1 MEAVHLAWKRRGWGV
16 CQETFCTQI
25 PGVKAVR
32 NGRKARKRHVQ
43 GSLSEKRVWDQSERE
58 RVEREKLSRRLSE
71 QSLTAGLEGQMSL
84 ELKNFLCQKRTPH
97 TSGRQG
103 LCKNMHKKKKRN
115 NANFLYATVAS
126 TFHYGTCSS
135 LVHKT
140 SLEIFWPSCIFH
152 GRKSADR
159 VVPAKIL
166 SSGVCCLNHTASEK
180 QNQQLQ
186 VLKDIF

>member
-1 MEAVHLAWKRRGWGV
+1 MRKESETSQKEKDCREREAG
-16 CQETFCTQI
+16 QE
-25 PGVKAVR
+25 VKWAEFDYWSRETKGFRV
-32 NGRKARKRHVQ
+32 KKF
-43 GSLSEKRVWDQSERE
+43 SLS
-58 RVEREKLSRRLSE
+58 VENHTLVEDKGF
-71 QSLTAGLEGQMSL
+71 A
-84 ELKNFLCQKRTPH
+84 RTS
-97 TSGRQG
+97 T
-103 LCKNMHKKKKRN
+103 KKKCN
-115 NANFLYATVAS
+115 YANFLYATVSS
-126 TFHYGTCSS
+126 TFHYGTCCS
-135 LVHKT
+135 LVHKI

>member
-1 MEAVHLAWKRRGWGV
+1 MVEK
-16 CQETFCTQI
+16 Q
-25 PGVKAVR
+25 
-32 NGRKARKRHVQ
+32 GRAFSPFARELKWEKTLRPVRKR
-43 GSLSEKRVWDQSERE
+43 GER
-58 RVEREKLSRRLSE
+58 EREKLGRRLSE
-71 QSLTAGLEGQMSL
+71 QSLTTGPDGQMAL
-84 ELKNFLCQKRTPH
+84 VLKIFLCQERAPH
-97 TSGRQG
+97 TSGSQG
-103 LCKNMHKKKKRN
+103 LCKNTHKENVTTPIFYK
-115 NANFLYATVAS
+115 ATVAS
-126 TFHYGTCSS
+126 TFHYRTCSS

-140 SLEIFWPSCIFH
+140 SLEIFWPSCIFY